1 MSFTPI
7 YNFTPSFSLKIS
19 STNIQLI
26 TLCSVFPRKISIRS
40 KLFKVLPSHWLTV
53 LPLSWISC
61 LLSCSSDWHLHC
73 YVGIPLVHVVLFS
86 WATCRHSFRK
96 SPLSHLVLCSTRS
109 FLLYVSTPGFHIF
122 KEKILPWLRRL
133 LQLLSGLSSLHKIFS
148 RKFLWAELYIHEI
161 IMLKSQALAPQNI
174 TGLLRRWFESWGG
187 ILPIQSYY
195 GLAIWTQEGAE
206 GKNMWR
212 LSKKVAIYKS
222 RREASEKASPTNT
235 LISNI
240 QPPEPWEKKCQLS
253 HPVLWS

>member
-133 LQLLSGLSSLHKIFS
+133 LQLLPGLSSLHKI
-148 RKFLWAELYIHEI
+148 
-161 IMLKSQALAPQNI
+161 
-174 TGLLRRWFESWGG
+174 LL
-187 ILPIQSYY
+187 
-195 GLAIWTQEGAE
+195 
-206 GKNMWR
+206 
-212 LSKKVAIYKS
+212 KKVSMGWVIYPWNYHAEVPS
-222 RREASEKASPTNT
+222 PSTSEYYRTFKEVIWVMRGNPANS
-235 LISNI
+235 I
-240 QPPEPWEKKCQLS
+240 QLWIGNLDTGRCRGKKHVKTQ
-253 HPVLWS
+253 

>member
-133 LQLLSGLSSLHKIFS
+133 LQLLPGLSSLHKI
-148 RKFLWAELYIHEI
+148 
-161 IMLKSQALAPQNI
+161 
-174 TGLLRRWFESWGG
+174 LL
-187 ILPIQSYY
+187 
-195 GLAIWTQEGAE
+195 
-206 GKNMWR
+206 
-212 LSKKVAIYKS
+212 KKVSMGWVIYPWNYHAEVPS
-222 RREASEKASPTNT
+222 PSTSEYYRTFKEVIWVIRGNPANSILLWIGNLDTGRCRG
-235 LISNI
+235 
-240 QPPEPWEKKCQLS
+240 KKHVKTQ
-253 HPVLWS
+253 